1 MKKNNVTINPTYL
14 ARNIN
19 NARAG
24 LIPKHPTSLE
34 FELQHDSIQ
43 PNFLVAD
50 IKVNKK
56 YIIIVI
62 FNLYTYYKIVNQII
76 K

>member
-1 MKKNNVTINPTYL
+1 MEHCNVTINPTCL
-14 ARNIN
+14 ARTIN

-24 LIPKHPTSLE
+24 RIPKHPTSLE

-62 FNLYTYYKIVNQII
+62 CNLYIYYKIVNQII